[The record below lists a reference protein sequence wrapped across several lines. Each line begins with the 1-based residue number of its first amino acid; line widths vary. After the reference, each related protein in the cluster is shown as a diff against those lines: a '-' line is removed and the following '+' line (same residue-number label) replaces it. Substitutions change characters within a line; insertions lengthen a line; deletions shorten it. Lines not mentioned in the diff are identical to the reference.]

1 LRANNWYAW
10 LGQAIERSE
19 IDCESGLSG
28 KASSEASGKP
38 DLRETYRAQLR
49 ESIGGWT
56 GTVITALPPVVFV
69 IVNATAALRP
79 AIIAAVA
86 TGVVLTIYRLVRKQ
100 SVQQAIS
107 GLFGVL
113 IAAVI
118 AARTGQARGYFL
130 LGIWSSFLY
139 AVPFAVSVLV
149 RRPVVGLLWE
159 FLDPSPDDP
168 EHPGRPWHKRKP
180 LLRAYTIAT
189 LIGTVLFLARGTVQ
203 ATLYHRNDTGWLAF
217 ARIAMGYPL
226 YIAAVGASYWI
237 VRRAR
242 QGMQAKLADEL
253 AEPKLAEPVRAA
265 EPSADGGATDRSLG
279 LG

>member
-1 LRANNWYAW
+1 LT
-10 LGQAIERSE
+10 G
-19 IDCESGLSG
+19 
-28 KASSEASGKP
+28 EARGKP

-49 ESIGGWT
+49 QSIGGWT

-69 IVNATAALRP
+69 IVNASAGLRP

-86 TGVVLTIYRLVRKQ
+86 TGVALTVYRLVRKQ

-139 AVPFAVSVLV
+139 AVPFAVSVVV
-149 RRPVVGLLWE
+149 RRPLVGLLWE
-159 FLDPSPDDP
+159 FLDPSPEDP
-168 EHPGRPWHKRKP
+168 QHPGQPWYKRKP

-189 LIGTVLFLARGTVQ
+189 LIGTALFLARGVVQ
-203 ATLYHRNDTGWLAF
+203 ATLYHENSTGWLAF
-217 ARIAMGYPL
+217 ARISMGYPL

-242 QGMQAKLADEL
+242 HEMQRRIADEL
-253 AEPKLAEPVRAA
+253 AP
-265 EPSADGGATDRSLG
+265 PSADGGAPDRGLG